1 MAEKY
6 VNKYKDDFT
15 LKRSLQTKVNIY
27 LALIVVVTIF
37 LFDIIAIQSNHSSVF
52 IHLVHTVV
60 TIILIITLVNF
71 VFSKLIFKPL
81 NDLVRAMRN
90 MEEGK
95 FTPSLE
101 AQYQRDD
108 EIGWLI
114 TRFCKMRERLQR
126 LVRSEKRDSAS
137 SVIYRMQ
144 RELRDPLNN
153 LEKNINALSLTLN
166 NIEPIESQIYVEE
179 IQHNLERNL
188 NLIKTFS
195 GEVGQYF
202 HDSRTKEE

>member
-1 MAEKY
+1 MTEKY
-6 VNKYKDDFT
+6 VNKYKDDIT

-95 FTPSLE
+95 FAPSLE

-153 LEKNINALSLTLN
+153 LEKNIDALSLTLN